1 MTTMHTGHTVFKLM
15 AVAALGGGLLALA
28 GCAKLEA
35 RNDLNKGVQAF
46 KSAQFDAAEGYFKSA
61 IKLDP
66 TFINAKLYLA
76 TAYQSQ
82 FVPGA
87 DSPDN
92 IQLGDEAAQVYRE
105 VLKQDPNNSNAVA
118 GLASLYFNMKKM
130 NQARQWDMKL
140 IQLEP
145 KNPTP
150 YYSIGVIAWTET
162 YTANN
167 NLRKQLG
174 TTNQSEP
181 LVGAKPKR
189 KAIEACKQLA
199 STSVPEIQ
207 DGLAH
212 LRQSMDLRKNYANA
226 MTYANLLWRQQ
237 ADMACGDKTER
248 DQALA
253 EADEW
258 VAKSLA
264 ARKLQAAEAA
274 KAAEAGIH
282 EKAQ

>member
-1 MTTMHTGHTVFKLM
+1 
-15 AVAALGGGLLALA
+15 
-28 GCAKLEA
+28 
-35 RNDLNKGVQAF
+35 
-46 KSAQFDAAEGYFKSA
+46 
-61 IKLDP
+61 
-66 TFINAKLYLA
+66 
-76 TAYQSQ
+76 
-82 FVPGA
+82 
-87 DSPDN
+87 
-92 IQLGDEAAQVYRE
+92 
-105 VLKQDPNNSNAVA
+105 
-118 GLASLYFNMKKM
+118 
-130 NQARQWDMKL
+130 MKL

-167 NLRKQLG
+167 DLRKQLG

-253 EADEW
+253 KADEW